1 MTPPR
6 ASSAAEAVS
15 FDPRCGEAREGLK
28 EMTTK
33 VKTTKRPISKAQAK
47 RPAKRSAAPSASRTR
62 TASARKSAPARAKA
76 PAPKSVSRPAKSSA
90 AKGKASAKPAAKAG
104 KPAKPV
110 LRKPA
115 PARPH
120 APAKHAPAK
129 PDHAPARPAKTA
141 PKAPVPVQQK
151 PAVAAPSAGATKRQ
165 PEAPPKP
172 ASPEVKP
179 LPQGKGLS
187 GAAKT
192 AAAALKAR
200 IPANDGVRKLPE
212 RPVGPEREPFIEGD
226 FVVYPTHGV
235 GRVVAIETQQIAGI
249 SLPLI
254 VITFDK
260 DRMTLRVPVAKA
272 HNSGLRKLSSRKV
285 MDTALATLKGRS
297 RVKRTM
303 WSRRAQEYEAKINS
317 GDPVSIA
324 EVVRDLHR
332 GSDQPDQSYSERQ
345 IYQAALDRLA
355 RELAAVE
362 RIDEEAAAQRLEEML
377 KAA

>member
-1 MTPPR
+1 MATK
-6 ASSAAEAVS
+6 V
-15 FDPRCGEAREGLK
+15 
-28 EMTTK
+28 TTK
-33 VKTTKRPISKAQAK
+33 KKSAGKAGAKASAGDRKRSPGAAARTRTAAAK
-47 RPAKRSAAPSASRTR
+47 RPAQHARTGKSG
-62 TASARKSAPARAKA
+62 TAGKPAR
-76 PAPKSVSRPAKSSA
+76 PVAKSSGKPA
-90 AKGKASAKPAAKAG
+90 AKPAPQKPAKAAAKPAAKPQPKKAAESKGAG
-104 KPAKPV
+104 KPDKAAVKASAAVRPQPRPAKAEAP
-110 LRKPA
+110 RPAAPRPA
-115 PARPH
+115 PAREPAAPPAQAPQSASQP
-120 APAKHAPAK
+120 APA
-129 PDHAPARPAKTA
+129 
-141 PKAPVPVQQK
+141 Q
-151 PAVAAPSAGATKRQ
+151 AGAK
-165 PEAPPKP
+165 EAREAKGKAL
-172 ASPEVKP
+172 ASA
-179 LPQGKGLS
+179 

-200 IPANDGVRKLPE
+200 PAAPEVVHKLPE
-212 RPVGPEREPFIEGD
+212 RPIERDPGFAEGD

-362 RIDEEAAAQRLEEML
+362 DIDEQAAAQRLEEVL